1 MSEEYDT
8 RRIIKR
14 WGMLKTERD
23 SWYPHWKEIS
33 DNLLPYSGRFT
44 AQDRNRGQRK
54 HNKIYDST
62 ARRALSVLTA
72 GLMGGNT
79 SPARPWFRLATINND
94 LMRSAAV
101 KQWLDDMTR
110 IMLDI
115 FQRSNTYRA
124 LHMIYEDLGAFGTS
138 ACFVADDFDTVIH
151 LHNIPVGRYALAANF
166 KGEIDTMY
174 REFEIPVHAMVNEFG
189 IDAVSTSTR
198 NLYQQ
203 GSLDLWVPC
212 IHSIEP
218 REGREYGKRDGKN
231 MPYRSCYFE
240 PNARD
245 GKTLRESGF
254 NQFRVLAPRWSATG
268 TDVYGISPA
277 MESLGDIKQ
286 LQHEQLRKAECI
298 DFQTKPPLQI
308 PSSLKNRDVDVLP
321 GGKSYYDQTG
331 PNNGI
336 RTAFDVQLNLQHLLE
351 DIGDVRGRI
360 NATFYADL
368 FMMLAN
374 NTNSQMT
381 ATEVA
386 ERHEE
391 KLLMLG
397 PVLERLQNELID
409 PLVEITFNR
418 IIDTGIGPVPPP
430 EMQGQELNIELVSML
445 AQAQRA
451 IGINSIDRFVG
462 AMGSVAQISPAVL
475 DRLDP
480 DAWVDEYTDLAGVSP
495 RLLVPKDAADQ
506 VRMARAKAQQA
517 AQQEQSLA
525 TRSQSAR
532 NIAQA
537 TGGQQSALSDVTRQ
551 FAGYS

>member
-1 MSEEYDT
+1 
-8 RRIIKR
+8 
-14 WGMLKTERD
+14 
-23 SWYPHWKEIS
+23 
-33 DNLLPYSGRFT
+33 
-44 AQDRNRGQRK
+44 
-54 HNKIYDST
+54 
-62 ARRALSVLTA
+62 
-72 GLMGGNT
+72 
-79 SPARPWFRLATINND
+79 
-94 LMRSAAV
+94 
-101 KQWLDDMTR
+101 
-110 IMLDI
+110 
-115 FQRSNTYRA
+115 
-124 LHMIYEDLGAFGTS
+124 
-138 ACFVADDFDTVIH
+138 
-151 LHNIPVGRYALAANF
+151 
-166 KGEIDTMY
+166 
-174 REFEIPVHAMVNEFG
+174 
-189 IDAVSTSTR
+189 
-198 NLYQQ
+198 
-203 GSLDLWVPC
+203 
-212 IHSIEP
+212 
-218 REGREYGKRDGKN
+218 

-277 MESLGDIKQ
+277 MEALGDIKQ

-360 NATFYADL
+360 NSTFYADL

-418 IIDTGIGPVPPP
+418 IIETGIGPIPPP
-430 EMQGQELNIELVSML
+430 EMREQELNIELVSML

-462 AMGSVAQISPAVL
+462 AMGSVAQISPDVL

-495 RLLVPKDAADQ
+495 RLLVPKDAADK
-506 VRMARAKAQQA
+506 VRVARVKAQQA
-517 AQQEQSLA
+517 SQQEQSLA